1 MKLFRKTLFLLLMS
15 VTVAVSAQT
24 GNFGYMDFNGAIK
37 LMPEYFEAQ
46 LNLQKIQSDYKNEID
61 RSKREFERQY
71 VEFMLEQDHLA
82 PTIVAK
88 RQKELQVLMDAY
100 AEFRDSVQV
109 DLESIRLE
117 MLNPIKEKL
126 LKAIYKAGMDLNLDY
141 VIDTGTGAYLYIN
154 NDKGIDISNYV
165 YKILGLQEDVSEGD
179 FESLMIPI
187 NEAVKTEE
195 DEEEDEEANEEVNI
209 EE

>member
-195 DEEEDEEANEEVNI
+195 
-209 EE
+209 

>member
-187 NEAVKTEE
+187 NEAVKIE
-195 DEEEDEEANEEVNI
+195 EEEDEEANEEVNI

>member
-15 VTVAVSAQT
+15 VTGAVSAQT

-195 DEEEDEEANEEVNI
+195 DE
-209 EE
+209 

>member
-187 NEAVKTEE
+187 NEAVK
-195 DEEEDEEANEEVNI
+195 I

>member
-71 VEFMLEQDHLA
+71 DEFMLEQDHLA

-195 DEEEDEEANEEVNI
+195 EEDEEANEEVNI

>member
-15 VTVAVSAQT
+15 VTGAVSAQT

-187 NEAVKTEE
+187 NEVVKTEE
-195 DEEEDEEANEEVNI
+195 DE
-209 EE
+209 

>member
-88 RQKELQVLMDAY
+88 RQKELQVLMDVY

-195 DEEEDEEANEEVNI
+195 
-209 EE
+209 

>member
-195 DEEEDEEANEEVNI
+195 EEEANEEVNI

>member
-165 YKILGLQEDVSEGD
+165 YKILGLQEDVFEGD

-195 DEEEDEEANEEVNI
+195 EEEANEEVNI

>member
-165 YKILGLQEDVSEGD
+165 YKIIGLQEDVSEGD

-195 DEEEDEEANEEVNI
+195 EEDEEANEEVNI

>member
-195 DEEEDEEANEEVNI
+195 DEEANEEVNI

>member
-88 RQKELQVLMDAY
+88 RQKELQVLMDVY

-195 DEEEDEEANEEVNI
+195 EEDEEANEEVNI

>member
-195 DEEEDEEANEEVNI
+195 EEDEEANEEVNI